1 MCQDLNIVKTQ
12 LGTNPRGWAKT
23 HGVAIEITHV
33 IFGPNEAQ
41 VLDSHHRKN
50 SVTDKVMSNK
60 WIYLERNTLC
70 L

>member
-1 MCQDLNIVKTQ
+1 MCQDLNLAQTQ

-33 IFGPNEAQ
+33 VSGPNEAQ
-41 VLDSHHRKN
+41 VLNSHHRKN
-50 SVTDKVMSNK
+50 SVTDKVISNK

>member
-1 MCQDLNIVKTQ
+1 MCQDLNIAKTQ
-12 LGTNPRGWAKT
+12 LGTNPCGWAKT

-33 IFGPNEAQ
+33 ISGPNEAQ